1 VRGTSNQEGLPTVAS
16 TTPEQVIE
24 DRLREINQQLE
35 GLESLQAERE
45 RLTRALSALRTDA
58 GGNGRTR
65 RGRRPSGGQSG
76 RRRTRSSGKRAPR
89 GSNQTAILDHVTAN
103 PGATTPQI
111 AEATGIARPVV
122 YSAVSRLA
130 AAGRLSKRSQDDG
143 QVSYEV
149 AAG

>member
-1 VRGTSNQEGLPTVAS
+1 MAS
-16 TTPEQVIE
+16 TTPEQAIE
-24 DRLREINQQLE
+24 DRLREIKKQLQ
-35 GLESLQAERE
+35 GVESLQAERE
-45 RLTRALSALRTDA
+45 RLTRALSALQSGTGDA
-58 GGNGRTR
+58 R
-65 RGRRPSGGQSG
+65 RGRRGRKPSTSQAT
-76 RRRTRSSGKRAPR
+76 RRRARSGKRAPR

-130 AAGRLSKRSQDDG
+130 AAGRLHKRSQDDG

-149 AAG
+149 AA

>member
-1 VRGTSNQEGLPTVAS
+1 MGGTTNQEGLPTVAS

-24 DRLREINQQLE
+24 DRLRDIEQQLE
-35 GLESLQAERE
+35 GLESLRAERD
-45 RLTRALSALRTDA
+45 RLTRALSALRPDGA
-58 GGNGRTR
+58 GPGRPR
-65 RGRRPSGGQSG
+65 RGRRPAGGQAG
-76 RRRTRSSGKRAPR
+76 RRRTRSGGKRAPR

-130 AAGRLSKRSQDDG
+130 SAGRLHKRAQDDG
-143 QVSYEV
+143 QVSYEI
-149 AAG
+149 AG